1 MRLLLLLVFMAVAL
15 VAQAP
20 AWLVAG
26 PLRDASSGSVELRR
40 PSGSVWNGAADLALL
55 TTAPASRE
63 ASAGRIAWSVRRI
76 DPSTPSLTIELNQV
90 PANPKPLTIVAS
102 TGGHIDISG
111 TFRLPLQAIGLV
123 PMLAGWAA
131 RGEAIAD
138 TTRLQWNANASSG
151 NDGRNG
157 LVAIR
162 WTGARLVPPDLPEGL
177 ALGDASGTLTVS
189 GGATTVNMRSTG
201 GDVDVALDAASRT
214 RTIAVALQPQSP
226 ATPSQLAWLQTHTMS
241 RTPSGGFRIDAGW
254 P

>member
-1 MRLLLLLVFMAVAL
+1 MRLLLLLVFVAVAL

-20 AWLVAG
+20 AWLLAG
-26 PLRDASSGSVELRR
+26 PLRNAFNSSVELRR

-55 TTAPASRE
+55 ATMPAARE

-76 DPSTPSLTIELNQV
+76 DPSTPSLTVELNQV
-90 PANPKPLTIVAS
+90 PSNPKPLTIVAS
-102 TGGHIDISG
+102 TGGRFDISG
-111 TFRLPLQAIGLV
+111 TFRLPLQAMGLV
-123 PMLAGWAA
+123 PMLAGWSAT
-131 RGEAIAD
+131 GEAIAD
-138 TTRLQWNANASSG
+138 TARLSTSTG
-151 NDGRNG
+151 REGRNG

-177 ALGDASGTLTVS
+177 ALGDASGSVTVS
-189 GGATTVNMRSTG
+189 DGETTINMRSTG

-214 RTIAVALQPQSP
+214 RTIALALQPRPP

-241 RTPSGGFRIDAGW
+241 RTPTGGFRIDAGW